1 MIKFRGNNIVSMTQ
15 VQSEKYLNLA
25 LQPGSMTKE
34 EKLIGFYSSGEAED
48 TTPFF
53 FLSGPGNN
61 DNPIFNF

>member
-1 MIKFRGNNIVSMTQ
+1 MTQ